1 MALLT
6 KGSETDLRLELR
18 IPGLNTSVKIRCRGL
33 GFNPWRSDLT
43 LVDLSANG
51 MALISPTLT
60 LEALQK
66 IDFELNSGGR
76 TAAGRAVVCY
86 SGHNDSQQRYGFLFI
101 DTDAGFDSFLTGESF
116 SSVEL
121 KRLGEE
127 MAEQFMRRRQADN
140 GEFFNVQNQRMVDAV
155 RALAQRLGQMGLT
168 INTDSGSVQ
177 LPADAIVVGKNGGI
191 SLPIKAPDSNKI
203 IRTPIELVHSPDPS
217 AVSYRVGEGLVF
229 NNIIDL
235 LDHLCHCF
243 EQITQS

>member
-1 MALLT
+1 MTNNNL
-6 KGSETDLRLELR
+6 SESRLELR
-18 IPGLNTSVKIRCRGL
+18 IPALNTSVKIRPRSL
-33 GFNPWRSDLT
+33 GFTPWRSDLT

-51 MALISPTLT
+51 MALISPILK

-76 TAAGRAVVCY
+76 TTAGRAVVCY
-86 SGHNDSQQRYGFLFI
+86 SGNNDSQQRYGFLFI
-101 DTDAGFDSFLTGESF
+101 DTDADFDSFLTGESF

-127 MAEQFMRRRQADN
+127 MAEQFMRRRQANN

-155 RALAQRLGQMGLT
+155 SALAQRLGQMGLM

-177 LPADAIVVGKNGGI
+177 SPIDALVVGKNGGI
-191 SLPIKAPDSNKI
+191 SLPIKASDSNEVVRAHI
-203 IRTPIELVHSPDPS
+203 SLIHSADRS
-217 AVSYRVGEGLVF
+217 GVSYRIGEGLAF

-235 LDHLCHCF
+235 LDHLCLCF
-243 EQITQS
+243 EQISQP